1 MPEKEPLSVIGFQCM
16 SCKNPLKAFLSPEL
30 NPQTGNLVVEVE
42 PCDDFVDQVSQ
53 EIRSKLMRKL
63 REKIL
68 EAQAVA
74 LDGQVLNLTPMTQ
87 IIDMF
92 ITFADLYDP
101 TGKEIP
107 SDVS

>member
-30 NPQTGNLVVEVE
+30 KPQTGNLVVEVE

-63 REKIL
+63 REKVIYL
-68 EAQAVA
+68 KACGPPNANVA
-74 LDGQVLNLTPMTQ
+74 LNDILK
-87 IIDMF
+87 
-92 ITFADLYDP
+92 FADFYDP
-101 TGKEIP
+101 IGKETP
-107 SDVS
+107 SNVS

>member
-1 MPEKEPLSVIGFQCM
+1 MT
-16 SCKNPLKAFLSPEL
+16 NREL
-30 NPQTGNLVVEVE
+30 WWDIYKQVEDT
-42 PCDDFVDQVSQ
+42 CDDPYAAADRLFA
-53 EIRSKLMRKL
+53 EITKRFPDIPSAEIELLIAKSRSKLMRKL

-107 SDVS
+107 SNVS